1 VSWPNGGH
9 GRDRDDAAMPRDF
22 DRRAGIDRLRL
33 VVITDRDCGSPDVAT
48 AAHVVAVRASS
59 ARAATATATN
69 MRLGP
74 WPRGWLLNLYIY
86 IYVPTGTVWSSCH
99 VNSLEHSDAL
109 TVAPCGSS
117 NMSN

>member
-1 VSWPNGGH
+1 
-9 GRDRDDAAMPRDF
+9 M
-22 DRRAGIDRLRL
+22 
-33 VVITDRDCGSPDVAT
+33 ITDRDCGSPDVAT

-74 WPRGWLLNLYIY
+74 WPRGWLLNLFIYIF

>member
-1 VSWPNGGH
+1 MTSLWAGL
-9 GRDRDDAAMPRDF
+9 GRRRRRLPRDS
-22 DRRAGIDRLRL
+22 IDEL
-33 VVITDRDCGSPDVAT
+33 VITDRDCGSPDVAT
-48 AAHVVAVRASS
+48 AAHVVAMRASS
-59 ARAATATATN
+59 ARAATATARN

-74 WPRGWLLNLYIY
+74 WPRAWLLNLYIY

-109 TVAPCGSS
+109 TVAPRGSS